1 MPPAST
7 PCPQAALTPTQT
19 GAPIPVFVDDTGRR
33 HRVVRVVGW
42 VVGALT
48 LAYLAL
54 LGVSL
59 VGSPGLVPLSLPAIG
74 SVLPGP
80 SAPQIAD
87 ATKVPHNPGELLP
100 GDPRKTSVVG
110 VDGVMTPAGP
120 SQATAAP
127 VPVPARTRTRAPAT
141 RPTPAP
147 TSTAA
152 HTPQGNPSPAG
163 TTRASHTPAAHPSPK
178 STHASP
184 HNVKASP
191 TPSPT

>member
-7 PCPQAALTPTQT
+7 PCPQAAQTPATQT
-19 GAPIPVFVDDTGRR
+19 PVFVDDTGRR

-42 VVGALT
+42 VIGGLT

-87 ATKVPHNPGELLP
+87 ATKVTHDPGELVP
-100 GDPRKTSVVG
+100 GDPRTTSLVG
-110 VDGVMTPAGP
+110 ASGVTAPSTG
-120 SQATAAP
+120 SQAPTAAA
-127 VPVPARTRTRAPAT
+127 PAPAPTRTRTTTTT
-141 RPTPAP
+141 RPAP
-147 TSTAA
+147 TPTPTAA
-152 HTPQGNPSPAG
+152 RTPQGNPSPAG
-163 TTRASHTPAAHPSPK
+163 TPRPSRSPSAHPTPQ

-184 HNVKASP
+184 HKVRGTAS
-191 TPSPT
+191 PSPT